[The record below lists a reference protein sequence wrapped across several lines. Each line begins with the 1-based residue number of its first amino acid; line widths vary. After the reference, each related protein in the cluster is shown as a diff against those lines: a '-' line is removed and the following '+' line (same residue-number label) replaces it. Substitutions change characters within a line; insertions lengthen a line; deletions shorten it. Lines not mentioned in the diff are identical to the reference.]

1 MLHRMPDTPR
11 RRASHGGQR
20 SRSAIT
26 PCARAFATPIF
37 LIPTLLLG
45 AREVAAACNE
55 ADFATC
61 TTMAFTATADS
72 VADPLGL
79 FGTVGTT
86 FTGWVTIETD
96 IDDQIGGPDFGFYPG
111 AVECAEVDFGQET
124 FGVELD
130 LASPGETPGIEVQN
144 NIPSAAGGFTL
155 LADGLEGSIV
165 GLTTA
170 GNFVGGGGIAYG
182 YGEGCIQGFPGCPPS
197 LLTDDS
203 IPGPPGNLTTGA
215 RGGQIVVRFEGL
227 LGGAA
232 IVSGDLLELTSSPDR
247 PCPEP
252 GMASALSIGLVAM
265 TWRARRKRLPVRRA
279 PPDTPSLRP
288 QRGTTR

>member
-1 MLHRMPDTPR
+1 MLHRTPNTHR
-11 RRASHGGQR
+11 RRASLAGQR
-20 SRSAIT
+20 SRRAET
-26 PCARAFATPIF
+26 PRAMRVALPLV

-55 ADFATC
+55 ADFANC

-86 FTGWVTIETD
+86 FTGWVTIDTD
-96 IDDQIGGPDFGFYPG
+96 IDDQIGGPDFGFYPD
-111 AVECAEVDFGQET
+111 AVECAVADFGQEI
-124 FGVELD
+124 FGVELG
-130 LASPGETPGIEVQN
+130 LPSPGETPGIEVQN
-144 NIPSAAGGFTL
+144 NIPSSAGGFTL

-170 GNFVGGGGIAYG
+170 GDFVGGGGIAYG

-203 IPGPPGNLTTGA
+203 IPGPPGSLTTGA

-252 GMASALSIGLVAM
+252 GMASALSTGLVAM
-265 TWRARRKRLPVRRA
+265 GWLAHRKRHSA
-279 PPDTPSLRP
+279 
-288 QRGTTR
+288 